1 MELKN
6 YVITLS
12 NGQGY
17 PITSRA
23 SDAQALILYLKGSDV
38 IEIVK
43 VGKSKFIVTDHIVE
57 VYETEAN
64 GFQTEKSWTLGKE

>member
-17 PITSRA
+17 PVTSKA
-23 SDAQALILYLKGSDV
+23 VNGTELILRLKGSDV
-38 IEIVK
+38 IEIMK
-43 VGKSKFIVTDHIVE
+43 VNTSKFIVTDHIVE
-57 VYETEAN
+57 VYETEN
-64 GFQTEKSWTLGKE
+64 NVYQTEKSWTLARE